1 MRLIF
6 FLVSTVLA
14 HALCAQSFESL
25 KTYPF
30 NIDQDNPSGL
40 SWLKNDLETYN
51 YICTS
56 EFHRTELA
64 IEQYRQFLLFLMDNG
79 GVDKLVM
86 ERPFTYGLW
95 LTKYLNT
102 GDEFYLKM
110 TTERFWSFDKFRKK
124 DKIAHDSFELF
135 QWLYHTLK
143 EKDLSITV
151 VGIDLD
157 ENRHGSL
164 ELWSLMHLIEKHEM
178 ASLFPNSIQQLELL
192 VSKED
197 ENSIGTLKKWMA
209 NFEKEYSPQKAL
221 IQQKM
226 NGETVFENTVQSLKD
241 VVVYGNGN
249 SQSARDYRES
259 VMLRNF
265 KREVNPTDR
274 IYAQFGAGHIANDK
288 LSNGY
293 TGFMSMLQ
301 KDPIYANRTLA
312 ITIHCINC
320 RVSKNTDANIP
331 YRLEEEG
338 SGYYTNDG
346 AYFLPDND
354 TRHLLF
360 KHLGHQSTAI
370 DLRSATGNMD
380 DLDQIFQWMIILF

>member
-86 ERPFTYGLW
+86 ERPYSYGLW
-95 LTKYLNT
+95 LSEYLKT
-102 GDEFYLKM
+102 GDEFYLKIA
-110 TTERFWSFDKFRKK
+110 TERFWSFDKFRKE
-124 DKIAHDSFELF
+124 DKIAHDSSELF
-135 QWLYHTLK
+135 RWLYSTLK
-143 EKDLSITV
+143 EKDLSIKV

-178 ASLFPNSIQQLELL
+178 ASLSLL
-192 VSKED
+192 VF
-197 ENSIGTLKKWMA
+197 N
-209 NFEKEYSPQKAL
+209 N
-221 IQQKM
+221 
-226 NGETVFENTVQSLKD
+226 
-241 VVVYGNGN
+241 
-249 SQSARDYRES
+249 
-259 VMLRNF
+259 
-265 KREVNPTDR
+265 
-274 IYAQFGAGHIANDK
+274 
-288 LSNGY
+288 
-293 TGFMSMLQ
+293 
-301 KDPIYANRTLA
+301 
-312 ITIHCINC
+312 
-320 RVSKNTDANIP
+320 
-331 YRLEEEG
+331 
-338 SGYYTNDG
+338 
-346 AYFLPDND
+346 
-354 TRHLLF
+354 
-360 KHLGHQSTAI
+360 
-370 DLRSATGNMD
+370 
-380 DLDQIFQWMIILF
+380 